1 MAGVIERIALIRS
14 PRLPPSHFYQVLT
27 ANQSQLEAQAKAQ
40 AAKLEKLLKDHQQL
54 LKRHEEY
61 VERQRHLMHQSC
73 DDEELDELRVLFN
86 SPKVL
91 SAMRGN
97 SRMMAF
103 WTDQLR

>member
-1 MAGVIERIALIRS
+1 
-14 PRLPPSHFYQVLT
+14 
-27 ANQSQLEAQAKAQ
+27 
-40 AAKLEKLLKDHQQL
+40 
-54 LKRHEEY
+54 
-61 VERQRHLMHQSC
+61 MHQSC